1 MKGACA
7 NGHGSSRGRVGGS
20 GDTHPAT
27 TQLHTVRTSWA
38 GTSSSRWLIVTQRGA
53 VPRAGHGARSRTH
66 THRGEVG
73 LPLCATACAAPLPP
87 PEPLNASYMGGIG
100 CGGPLHF
107 YPTPGVRCAA
117 LHNASQRIQRC
128 YTSQRPAKH
137 SKGVHSSALQPRRT
151 KRAQRPAPPSTCC
164 APSLCLCLP
173 TGTTPLWQCGS
184 GALQLQCA
192 VRCARERLLHTWH
205 VVGLSHATTT
215 STAAVAH
222 WGWLCRAAC
231 TL

>member
-1 MKGACA
+1 MVNSYTARCSAQGGAR
-7 NGHGSSRGRVGGS
+7 GPQPHTYTPWRGRAAALR
-20 GDTHPAT
+20 HRLRRAF
-27 TQLHTVRTSWA
+27 A
-38 GTSSSRWLIVTQRGA
+38 A
-53 VPRAGHGARSRTH
+53 PRA
-66 THRGEVG
+66 
-73 LPLCATACAAPLPP
+73 
-87 PEPLNASYMGGIG
+87 LNASYMGGIG

-215 STAAVAH
+215 STAVAH
-222 WGWLCRAAC
+222 RGWLCRAAC